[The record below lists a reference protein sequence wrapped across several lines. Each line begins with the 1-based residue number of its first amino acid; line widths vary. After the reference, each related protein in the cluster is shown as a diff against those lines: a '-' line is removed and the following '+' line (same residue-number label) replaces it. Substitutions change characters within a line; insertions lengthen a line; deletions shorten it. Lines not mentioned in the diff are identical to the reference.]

1 MPPASAA
8 DTLSLQFEGNPCHA
22 NNSSSTSFDKDIE
35 TREVIQSNVP
45 GFPGEDEGQ
54 SDGFVFSKETNSDH
68 ETMRHRYVG
77 GQTFAR
83 PPVVSVSTEN

>member
-1 MPPASAA
+1 ME
-8 DTLSLQFEGNPCHA
+8 SL
-22 NNSSSTSFDKDIE
+22 DKDIE
-35 TREVIQSNVP
+35 TREVIQCNVP

-54 SDGFVFSKETNSDH
+54 SDGFVFSKETNSEH

-83 PPVVSVSTEN
+83 PPVVSVSTETETEIESFFFLEFGLFPFQLQFH